1 MESAKRK
8 ELMNDYRNKQV
19 VGGVYCVTC
28 NGNQQRWLRSSVDM
42 EGSKSRFAFSVK
54 TKSAPEPAMRDA
66 WMQYGIESFSFDVL
80 EELKKGETQTAQEFA
95 ADVKALLEMWQE
107 KEAQENLG

>member
-1 MESAKRK
+1 
-8 ELMNDYRNKQV
+8 
-19 VGGVYCVTC
+19 
-28 NGNQQRWLRSSVDM
+28 
-42 EGSKSRFAFSVK
+42 
-54 TKSAPEPAMRDA
+54 MRDA

-107 KEAQENLG
+107 KEAQENQG